1 MSKKKNKFNFQ
12 EEQQRASERW
22 NNMSP
27 EEREAQLQE
36 IERKTEKVNKV
47 IRVLGI
53 IGIVGFFVLPYMY
66 MADSMT
72 GQANPLMLVAI
83 IICIPLAFV
92 GVASLFNGRK
102 SNGKNNP
109 TQLLVNQLQKRGGQI
124 TPDSLVYHT
133 TGTTPSNEAL
143 LPLGSVVTTKKIAA
157 KLMVIGYKIE
167 DEGVVYDYALTPVCG
182 GFIQN
187 PNEQTVY
194 QLFAAQHNEVE
205 INYVAPSF
213 NAQTCVA
220 PQTPSDCKQADE
232 VAVSLNPLSTILP
245 LGTVVDANINGQ
257 SVRLLISTLFARVSE
272 STPGFDYCGYPL
284 QTGFTRGCETA
295 TFFNATDIQ
304 RIACLGYVDVP
315 VRDFC
320 RDFPPFCAVGRIP
333 LPLLESHKQYSGRF
347 PQKLDLTP
355 GAK

>member
-1 MSKKKNKFNFQ
+1 MGKNKKKFNFE
-12 EEQQRASERW
+12 EEQQKASERW

-27 EEREAQLQE
+27 EEREAQLKD
-36 IERKTEKVNKV
+36 IEQKTEKVTKV
-47 IRVLGI
+47 FRVLGI

-66 MADSMT
+66 MADSMA
-72 GQANPLMLVAI
+72 GNANPLMLAAI
-83 IICIPLAFV
+83 IICIPLAFL

-102 SNGKNNP
+102 ANGKKNP
-109 TQLLVNQLQKRGGQI
+109 TQLLVDQLRLRGGQI
-124 TPDSLVYHT
+124 TPDAIVYHT
-133 TGTTPSNEAL
+133 KGTTPSNEAL

-167 DEGVVYDYALTPVCG
+167 DEGVIYDYALTPVCG

-187 PNEQTVY
+187 PNEEKVY
-194 QLFAAQHNEVE
+194 QLFASQHDEVE

-213 NAQTCVA
+213 TAQTCLA
-220 PQTPSDCKQADE
+220 PQTPEDRKQADE
-232 VAVSLNPLSTILP
+232 VAVSINPLSTVLP
-245 LGTVVDANINGQ
+245 LGTVVDATINGA

-295 TFFNATDIQ
+295 TFFNATDIE
-304 RIACLGYVDVP
+304 RIACMGYVDVP

-333 LPLLESHKQYSGRF
+333 LPLLESHKQYS
-347 PQKLDLTP
+347 
-355 GAK
+355 